1 MIEKLERN
9 FYVGMWLIGD
19 EAAKFAVAS
28 GLTNSEKEFLDE
40 EFIHEDVLRWEAWDN
55 VHFKGV
61 GLIYPGLQGV
71 QFYTLEGT
79 WMDKSWTQTE
89 LDAPIIL
96 IDAQRQ
102 PMPFG
107 TAYAN
112 EEELLQEFRTRFGK
126 YLPNDFDFKSHI
138 GIYEAY
144 DNDS

>member
-1 MIEKLERN
+1 MKLDRKY
-9 FYVGMWLIGD
+9 FVGMWLTGE

-96 IDAQRQ
+96 IRAQNQ
-102 PMPFG
+102 PELFRA
-107 TAYAN
+107 AYAN
-112 EEELLQEFRTRFGK
+112 EEELLKEFRTRFGK